1 MQAQPRAARVGRPFE
16 GSLGSLGT
24 DGDFNFGYA
33 PRAATSSFLTVTANA
48 GGFCGGAHPYADY
61 WWLTFDR
68 QTGKKVDLGT
78 WLTPAAVPRS
88 DWFEDSAL
96 RPLSPAFKRIVLR
109 RLKFADS
116 ECRAVVSE
124 AEYWNIGLDR
134 TGLVFSPSLPHV
146 AMACGDDAAVPFA
159 ELGPWLSAAGKAGV
173 ARQKGG

>member
-1 MQAQPRAARVGRPFE
+1 MNPVAYLAQLAALQAAA
-16 GSLGSLGT
+16 
-24 DGDFNFGYA
+24 
-33 PRAATSSFLTVTANA
+33 
-48 GGFCGGAHPYADY
+48 
-61 WWLTFDR
+61 W
-68 QTGKKVDLGT
+68 
-78 WLTPAAVPRS
+78 PAAVPRS